1 MCLKQK
7 INKIPT
13 IERIQILKTEIN
25 KKYIEPYLQKSE
37 VSNNKKLNNV
47 KKLLDVKNLS
57 RINPTNLT

>member
-13 IERIQILKTEIN
+13 IEQIQILKKEIN
-25 KKYIEPYLQKSE
+25 KKYIEPCLQKSK
-37 VSNNKKLNNV
+37 VRNSKKLNNA
-47 KKLLDVKNLS
+47 KLLDVKNLS